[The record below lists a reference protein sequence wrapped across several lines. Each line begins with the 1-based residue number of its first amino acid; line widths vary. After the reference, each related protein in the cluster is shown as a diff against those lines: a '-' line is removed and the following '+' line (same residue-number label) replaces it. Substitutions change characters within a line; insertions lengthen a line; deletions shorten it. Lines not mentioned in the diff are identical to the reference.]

1 MRPASSLRGEG
12 THSGQVACGS
22 HRASSMD
29 AIAGDT
35 KKIGI
40 GLTAAGLLFTLLG
53 VVLFF
58 DGALLAVGNLLFLSG
73 VFLILGMERTKNFF
87 FQKSKLRGTAFF
99 FTGILM
105 VIFKWPKIGFA
116 VELFGFLN
124 LFGNFV
130 PHVILVARH
139 TPGVSKVMELP
150 GIKQACDYLSK
161 GGESKKANAAV

>member
-1 MRPASSLRGEG
+1 
-12 THSGQVACGS
+12 
-22 HRASSMD
+22 MD

-40 GLTAAGLLFTLLG
+40 GLTAAGLLFTMLG
-53 VVLFF
+53 VLLFF

-73 VFLILGMERTKNFF
+73 VFLILGLERTKNFF

-99 FTGILM
+99 FAGILL
-105 VIFKWPKIGFA
+105 VIFKWAKIGFA
-116 VELFGFLN
+116 VELFGFMN

-139 TPGVSKVMELP
+139 TPGLSKVLELP
-150 GIKQACDYLSK
+150 GVKQACDYLSK
-161 GGESKKANAAV
+161 GGEAKKANAAV